1 MRRKGKHETAKSSSS
16 QSASTHVKET
26 EMRRIASVLI
36 ASAALVAALGSP
48 AIADDHRVLG
58 LIPVKAD
65 NAYLLNNTHVL
76 ENANVE
82 LLNQR

>member
-1 MRRKGKHETAKSSSS
+1 
-16 QSASTHVKET
+16 
-26 EMRRIASVLI
+26 MRRIATVLI
-36 ASAALVAALGSP
+36 ASAALVTVLGSP
-48 AIADDHRVLG
+48 AVADDDHRVLG

-76 ENANVE
+76 ENVNLE